1 MLTAVRMP
9 RGHLAISLLL
19 FRCTAAPDCVM
30 VTLLGVFLFLFF
42 FRDDRSLSSEI
53 EDTMLVPWNVAKCT
67 GVAS

>member
-1 MLTAVRMP
+1 MP

-30 VTLLGVFLFLFF
+30 VTLVVFLFLFF